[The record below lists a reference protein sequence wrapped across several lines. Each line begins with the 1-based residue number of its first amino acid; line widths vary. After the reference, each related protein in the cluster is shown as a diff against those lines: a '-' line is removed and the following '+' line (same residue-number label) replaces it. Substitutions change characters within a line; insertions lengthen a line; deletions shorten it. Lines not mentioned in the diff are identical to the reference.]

1 MSRIAAMSL
10 VVGVLSIA
18 SPSLGEQYVNGY
30 RPFRGPI
37 AYADAVTRTI
47 FYVETDGRHLSAI
60 SFDGSV
66 LWTRDPFADAHLK
79 PYRVDNPR
87 IISIYKPL
95 PWMLGTR
102 PDPKRHF
109 VAIGFDS
116 TQTGVVDASTGVFD
130 FVGQD

>member
-1 MSRIAAMSL
+1 V
-10 VVGVLSIA
+10 VVGILSIA
-18 SPSLGEQYVNGY
+18 GSTQGEQYVNGY

-37 AYADAVTRTI
+37 AYTEGVTKTI
-47 FYVETDGRHLSAI
+47 LYVETDGRHLSAI
-60 SFDGSV
+60 SFDGRV

-87 IISIYKPL
+87 ITSIYKPV
-95 PWMLGTR
+95 PWMLGSR
-102 PDPKRHF
+102 RDPKRYF

-116 TQTGVVDASTGVFD
+116 AQTGVVDVSTGAFS